1 MPKIL
6 SSSTISY
13 ENGVVTSRLY
23 GAFNEKSAEDYSDR
37 LFKLVIGLNQRS
49 FSLLADI
56 SQVEGAT
63 PEAFGILKHI
73 IKRLPEMGL
82 IAKAYVY
89 KGPVIRGIMFQRIPE
104 LKNMD
109 YLFFTDIDEASL
121 WLSREHERKLSLLSD
136 S

>member
-1 MPKIL
+1 
-6 SSSTISY
+6 
-13 ENGVVTSRLY
+13 
-23 GAFNEKSAEDYSDR
+23 
-37 LFKLVIGLNQRS
+37 

-63 PEAFGILKHI
+63 PEAFDILKRI
-73 IKRLPEMGL
+73 IKRLPDMGL

-104 LKNMD
+104 LKSMD
-109 YLFFTDIDEASL
+109 YLFFTDIDEASS
-121 WLSREHERKLSLLSD
+121 WLSREYERKLSLLSD

>member
-13 ENGVVTSRLY
+13 ENGVVTTRLY

-37 LFKLVIGLNQRS
+37 LFKLVIGLNQRP

-63 PEAFGILKHI
+63 PEAFDILKRI
-73 IKRLPEMGL
+73 IKRLPDMGL

-104 LKNMD
+104 LKSMD
-109 YLFFTDIDEASL
+109 YLFFTDIEEASS
-121 WLSREHERKLSLLSD
+121 WLSREYERKLSLLSD

>member
-1 MPKIL
+1 M

-13 ENGVVTSRLY
+13 DNGVVTSRLY
-23 GAFNEKSAEDYSDR
+23 GAFNEKSAEEYSES
-37 LFKLVIGLNQRS
+37 LFKLVVGLNQKP

-63 PEAFGILKHI
+63 PEAFDILKHI
-73 IKRLPEMGL
+73 IKRLPELGL

>member
-13 ENGVVTSRLY
+13 DSGVVTSRLY
-23 GAFNEKSAEDYSDR
+23 GAFNKKSAEEYSES
-37 LFKLVIGLNQRS
+37 LFKLVVGLNQKP

-63 PEAFGILKHI
+63 PEAFDILKHI

>member
-1 MPKIL
+1 MTKKL
-6 SSSTISY
+6 SSSLISY
-13 ENGVVTSRLY
+13 DNGIVTIRLC
-23 GAFNEKSAEDYSDR
+23 GVFNEKSAEEYRER
-37 LFKLVIGLNQRS
+37 LFKFVTGLNRQP

-56 SQVEGAT
+56 SLVEGAT
-63 PEAFGILKHI
+63 PEAFDVLKRI

-104 LKNMD
+104 LKNLD

-121 WLSREHERKLSLLSD
+121 WLSREYKRKLSLLFD